1 MAHMLAYSLNP
12 AGQHNSG
19 KEGLGDTRPKLASQ
33 RGPACSRPVRS
44 RHGRHLTGSSFNLAL
59 SLPLSLPSPPPTPAA
74 REYRTRVS
82 VLIMQFPG
90 TSSDHAASDIAL
102 NTYLNKGD
110 APNLYHSLLSGKMRL
125 PRLQLKRQDQSECFD
140 AV

>member
-90 TSSDHAASDIAL
+90 TSSDHGSDYCNPVL
-102 NTYLNKGD
+102 
-110 APNLYHSLLSGKMRL
+110 PNNPAHMGLAIPVMRL